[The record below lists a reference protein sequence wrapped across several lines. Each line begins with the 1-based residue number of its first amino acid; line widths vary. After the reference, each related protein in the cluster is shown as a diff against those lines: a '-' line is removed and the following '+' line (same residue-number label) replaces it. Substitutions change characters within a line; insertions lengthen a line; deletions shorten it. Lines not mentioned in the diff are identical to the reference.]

1 MNRFDAVK
9 HKYYINDKPLLSV
22 TKLISKYTRPFN
34 SSMVAYMS
42 AKANK
47 NGLKWTAE
55 DYLNYWDLKR
65 TIATNYGNAIHETIE
80 MWIKFGERPT
90 QPHLEYMLDKFIEQ
104 FGHIDYQSEV
114 RIFNEEYMLGGT
126 VDLLSD
132 EYLDDIKTNDTLK
145 EETKGNFIKPLNK
158 LKVNNLNK
166 ARLQTSVYDELLK
179 KTRIK
184 RVLMWNGEDFEVIEL
199 ETVDV
204 SEILAD
210 RLKEISVV

>member
-9 HKYYINDKPLLSV
+9 HKYYIDDKPLLSV
-22 TKLISKYTRPFN
+22 TKLISKYVRPFN

-42 AKANK
+42 AKSNK
-47 NGLKWTAE
+47 NGEDWTAE
-55 DYLNYWDLKR
+55 QYKDLWDLKR
-65 TIATNYGNAIHETIE
+65 DIAVDYGNSIHKTIE
-80 MWIKFGERPT
+80 MWIKFGVKPT

-145 EETKGNFIKPLNK
+145 EVKKGNFIKPLNK

-166 ARLQTSVYDELLK
+166 VRLQTSVYDELLD

-199 ETVDV
+199 EPIDV
-204 SEILAD
+204 QPILTE
-210 RLKEISVV
+210 RLKEIM